1 MAVTTFADRDDA
13 GRRLAAAVADL
24 DAAHDVVVVGLPRGG
39 VPVAAMVATAL
50 GAPLDV
56 LLVRKVGH
64 PQHREFAIGAVAEGG
79 IEVMDESAMRHIGP
93 DAAAAAVD
101 RARRELRER
110 AERYRG
116 SRPAHALEGR
126 TVVIVDDGLATGATM
141 RSAVRAAEEL
151 GAARVVVAVPVA
163 SPRGLRAVD
172 EVADEVVCLAAPAGF
187 RAVGQYYDDFAP
199 TTDDDVRRLL
209 GG

>member
-1 MAVTTFADRDDA
+1 M
-13 GRRLAAAVADL
+13 LASAL
-24 DAAHDVVVVGLPRGG
+24 D
-39 VPVAAMVATAL
+39 
-50 GAPLDV
+50 APLDV

-64 PQHREFAIGAVAEGG
+64 PRHREFALGAVAEGG
-79 IEVMDESAMRHIGP
+79 IEVMDESAMQQLGP
-93 DAAAAAVD
+93 DAAAAVVD
-101 RARRELRER
+101 RARRELQER

-141 RSAVRAAEEL
+141 RSAVLAAEQL

-163 SPRGLRAVD
+163 SRRGLRTV
-172 EVADEVVCLAAPAGF
+172 EEIADQVVCLAAPVGF

-209 GG
+209 GA

>member
-1 MAVTTFADRDDA
+1 VGVTTFTDRDDA
-13 GRRLAAAVADL
+13 GRRLAAAVANL
-24 DAAHDVVVVGLPRGG
+24 VPAHDVVVVGLPRGG
-39 VPVAAMVATAL
+39 VPVAAVVASAL
-50 GAPLDV
+50 DAPLDV

-64 PQHREFAIGAVAEGG
+64 PRHREFAIGAVAEGG
-79 IEVMDESAMRHIGP
+79 IEVMDESAMQQIGP
-93 DAAAAAVD
+93 DTAAAAVD
-101 RARRELRER
+101 RARRELQER

-116 SRPAHALEGR
+116 SRPAHALGGR

-141 RSAVRAAEEL
+141 RSAVRAAEQL

-163 SPRGLRAVD
+163 SPRGLRTV
-172 EVADEVVCLAAPAGF
+172 EGLADQVVCLAAPVGF

-209 GG
+209 GA